1 MKIFLDARDLIN
13 LLEGRGQC
21 TVDDFRERLQ
31 RGSHTLVLS
40 PTVIFEISAPL
51 SHPSSNTVV
60 TKLLNDLESLPH
72 VFINDAQIQPK
83 EIRSAIDS
91 YIAGSEYVTIDT
103 PYVSRLDAAIP
114 ISGTA
119 PTAHYLNHGLAET
132 VFTMWQGDK
141 QLFRWN
147 EGQVNSYQSV
157 MAMDR
162 NFPTPPTLA
171 QHFGEKLR
179 RDLNLYE
186 IPHPYGGLDAFA
198 NWVYQTPTR
207 CPAVRLGYEVYHQIR
222 RNITDQ
228 RTASDFGD
236 FAHLS
241 NLPYVDRM
249 TLDRGMADYVQ
260 RATKGWKGDLP
271 GTVRHDLDSILREL

>member
-1 MKIFLDARDLIN
+1 MNIFLDARDLIN
-13 LLEGRGQC
+13 LLEGRGIWN
-21 TVDDFRERLQ
+21 VEDFRELLQ
-31 RGSHTLVLS
+31 SGAHTLVLS

-51 SHPSSNTVV
+51 SDPSSNTVV

-72 VFINDAQIQPK
+72 IFINDAQIQPK
-83 EIRSAIDS
+83 EIRSAIHS
-91 YIAGSEYVTIDT
+91 YIEESEYITID
-103 PYVSRLDAAIP
+103 PPWVSRLDAAIP
-114 ISGTA
+114 ILGTA

-132 VFTMWQGDK
+132 VYTMWQGDRE
-141 QLFRWN
+141 LFRWN
-147 EGQVNSYQSV
+147 MGQVNSYQSG

-162 NFPTPPTLA
+162 NLPTPPTLA
-171 QHFGEKLR
+171 RHFREKLR
-179 RDLNLYE
+179 RDLKLYE
-186 IPHPYGGLDAFA
+186 IPPPHGGLDAFA
-198 NWVYQTPTR
+198 DWVYQTPTR

-228 RTASDFGD
+228 PTASDFGD

-260 RATKGWKGDLP
+260 RATKDWKDHLAGK
-271 GTVRHDLDSILREL
+271 VRHDLDSIVCEM